1 MESQKLHVIFVPFP
15 TPGHMI
21 PMIDTARLFAK
32 HGVNVTIITTHA
44 NASTFQKSIDTDFN
58 SGYSIKTQL
67 LQFPSAQVGLPEG
80 VENVKDATSSEILG
94 KISRGIMMLQH
105 QIEVMLHDLQPDCI
119 VSDMTYPWTVESAA
133 KLNIPRIYFYSSSY
147 FSNCASYFVRKYR
160 PHDDL
165 VSDTKKFTIPCLPHT
180 IEMTPLQLSDWIRV
194 KTSATGAFGAM
205 FDSEKR
211 SYGTLYNSFHELES
225 DYETLSKTTMGI
237 KSWSVGPVSAWINN
251 DDERKANRGNIEKN
265 IGKYSELLN
274 WLNSKPNDSVIYVCF
289 GSLTRI
295 SHAQI
300 VELAYGLENSG
311 SNFILVVREKDKD
324 EDREDFLHDF
334 EKRVKESKKGYII
347 WNWAP
352 QLLILDHPSTGG
364 IVTHCGWNSILESLN
379 AGLPMITWPMFAE
392 QFYNEKLLVD
402 VLKIGVSVG
411 SKVNKFWLNIGEEK
425 VPRLNIVEEEV
436 VVKREEIVKA
446 VEILMGS
453 GQEGKTMRT
462 RAKKLS
468 DAAKKTVEEGG
479 HSYNNLI
486 QLIDELKSL
495 KIARELEKSKLD
507 N

>member
-1 MESQKLHVIFVPFP
+1 MEAQKLHVIFLPFP

-32 HGVNVTIITTHA
+32 QGVNVTIIATHA
-44 NASTFQKSIDTDFN
+44 NASTFQKTIDSDFN

-67 LQFPSAQVGLPEG
+67 IHFPSAQVGLPEG
-80 VENVKDATSSEILG
+80 VENVKDGTSNEIID
-94 KISRGIMMLQH
+94 KIIRGIMMLQH
-105 QIEVMLHDLQPDCI
+105 QIDIMLHDLQPDCI
-119 VSDMTYPWTVESAA
+119 VSDMAYPWTVESAA

-165 VSDTKKFTIPCLPHT
+165 VSDTQKFTIPCLPHT
-180 IEMTPLQLSDWIRV
+180 IEMTPLQLADWIRV
-194 KTSATGAFGAM
+194 KTSATGLFVDM
-205 FDSEKR
+205 YDSEKR

-225 DYETLSKTTMGI
+225 NYEALSKTTMGI

-251 DDERKANRGNIEKN
+251 DDERKANRGNMEMN
-265 IGKYSELLN
+265 IGKDSELSN

-289 GSLTRI
+289 GSLTRL
-295 SHAQI
+295 SHKQI

-311 SNFILVVREKDKD
+311 SNFILVVKGG
-324 EDREDFLHDF
+324 EDFLHDI
-334 EKRVKESKKGYII
+334 EKRVKESKKGYVI

-352 QLLILDHPSTGG
+352 QLLILDHPATGG
-364 IVTHCGWNSILESLN
+364 IVTHCGWNSILESVN

-402 VLKIGVSVG
+402 ALKIGVSVG
-411 SKVNKFWLNIGEEK
+411 SKVNKFWLNVVEEK
-425 VPRLNIVEEEV
+425 APGLNIVEEEV

-446 VEILMGS
+446 VEILMGC
-453 GQEGKTMRT
+453 GQEGKTMRM
-462 RAKKLS
+462 RAKKLA
-468 DAAKKTVEEGG
+468 DAAKRTVEEGG
-479 HSYNNLI
+479 HSFNNLI

-495 KIARELEKSKLD
+495 KIVREHEKTRLD